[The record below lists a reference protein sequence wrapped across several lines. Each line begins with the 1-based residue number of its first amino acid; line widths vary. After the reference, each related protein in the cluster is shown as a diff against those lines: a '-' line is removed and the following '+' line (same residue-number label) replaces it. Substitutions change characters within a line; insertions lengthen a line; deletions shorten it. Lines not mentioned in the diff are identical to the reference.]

1 MLSVQAQHLRT
12 AVQDMAELYIL
23 LSAVRLVL
31 RQVRSHSVQLI
42 MPAVL
47 STMKVMYTCT
57 EVQLLQ
63 AILQPAAGPSVHPE
77 MYMLTEI

>member
-1 MLSVQAQHLRT
+1 MLSVRVQHLRT

-23 LSAVRLVL
+23 LPVVRLVL

-47 STMKVMYTCT
+47 STMKALYTCT

-63 AILQPAAGPSVHPE
+63 AIFQPAAEPSVHPE
-77 MYMLTEI
+77 MYMLTDI

>member
-1 MLSVQAQHLRT
+1 MLSVRVQHLRT

-23 LSAVRLVL
+23 LPAVRLVS

-47 STMKVMYTCT
+47 STMKALYTCT

-77 MYMLTEI
+77 MYMLTDI